1 MIMIFIINIVTKL
14 FTRKILMYIA
24 MNKFKI
30 INGYE
35 QEFEEVW
42 KTRDTFLDKV
52 PGFLK
57 FNLIKGKK
65 GDEFTLYASHSL
77 WNSEISFI
85 EWTNSDSFRKAHK
98 NAGKNK
104 KLYIGHPEF
113 EGFEIII

>member
-1 MIMIFIINIVTKL
+1 MIFIIINVTQLFARKL
-14 FTRKILMYIA
+14 LMYIA

-77 WNSEISFI
+77 WSSEISFI

>member
-1 MIMIFIINIVTKL
+1 
-14 FTRKILMYIA
+14 MYIA

-42 KTRDTFLDKV
+42 KTRDTFLDIV

-65 GDEFTLYASHSL
+65 ETSL
-77 WNSEISFI
+77 HYMRPTVFGVLI
-85 EWTNSDSFRKAHK
+85 
-98 NAGKNK
+98 
-104 KLYIGHPEF
+104 
-113 EGFEIII
+113 